1 MEKQVRPALALL
13 LIFILSTIIIYAILP
28 YIAYFFGGFILF
40 VIFKP
45 VYRFLLKRARLN
57 RPISAVLV
65 IVVSIFVILI
75 PIYFLLSMVIAEIQ
89 LILMD
94 QEDIMESIQSG
105 SQLFSSI
112 FSRLEI
118 SNGTLQAGLEERI
131 MELFSQAINYL
142 SLLIL
147 GSIQNIGQH
156 AIGFLLMYFLLYY
169 LLTGEDSDFMH
180 NVFMAIPFNI
190 ENTIILLDEFR
201 NVVRTTLIAS
211 GAIAIIEG
219 GILIIAF
226 IIFGIQGAFL
236 WGSIAGVLSFLP
248 VVGTPLIWIPATII
262 QLLQQDYTAAIGIF
276 LTGVF
281 LNVADNSFL
290 RPVIQKKVGEIHPF
304 QSLLGIVIGVP
315 LFGLVG
321 IIIGPLLLGYF
332 YLTVKM
338 FSEEYLSDKE

>member
-13 LIFILSTIIIYAILP
+13 LILTLSTIIIYSILP
-28 YIAYFFGGFILF
+28 YIGYLFGGFILF
-40 VIFKP
+40 VIFRP
-45 VYRFLLKRARLN
+45 IYRFFIKKTRLN
-57 RPISAVLV
+57 RQISAAIV

-75 PIYFLLSMVIAEIQ
+75 PLYFLLSMVVAEIQ
-89 LILMD
+89 QILLN
-94 QEDIMESIQSG
+94 QEAIMESIRSG

-118 SNGTLQAGLEERI
+118 SNGALQTGLEERV
-131 MELFSQAINYL
+131 MDLFSQAINYL

-147 GSIQNIGQH
+147 GSIQNIGQRV
-156 AIGFLLMYFLLYY
+156 IGFLLMYFLFYY
-169 LLTGEDSDFMH
+169 LLTGEDSDFMRG
-180 NVFMAIPFNI
+180 VFIAIPFNTR
-190 ENTIILLDEFR
+190 NTIILLDEFR

-219 GILIIAF
+219 GILIASF
-226 IIFGIQGAFL
+226 LIFGIQGAFL

-248 VVGTPLIWIPATII
+248 VVGAPMIWIPATII
-262 QLLQQDYTAAIGIF
+262 QLLQQDYTAAIGIL
-276 LTGVF
+276 LTGLL

-304 QSLLGIVIGVP
+304 QSLLGIVIGVS